1 MTSTEQNIKVFGK
14 YDYKEIKVT
23 DPSIGGY
30 INLAP
35 VSVPHTHGRHAKKQF
50 GKKSVSVVE
59 RLANKLMRGG
69 TGEKT
74 SGKVIR
80 TDGRLQGKKTKALV
94 IVEKAF
100 SIVEARSKKNPLQ
113 LLIDALQNS
122 APREDFTRVS
132 MGGVSYQVA
141 VDVSASRRLDMSLRN
156 IALAAI
162 MGAFDKKKTLAE
174 ALADEIEN
182 AAKNDSNSSYAIKKR
197 DETERMARS
206 AR

>member
-1 MTSTEQNIKVFGK
+1 MDEKLFGK
-14 YDYKEIKVT
+14 YDLSGVKIT
-23 DPSIGGY
+23 DPSFVAY
-30 INLAP
+30 ASLAP
-35 VSVPHTHGRHAKKQF
+35 ANIPHTHGRHAKKQF
-50 GKKSVSVVE
+50 GKGKVNIVE

-80 TDGRLQGKKTKALV
+80 TDGRLQGKKTKALA

-100 SIVEARSKKNPLQ
+100 SLVEARTKKNPVQ
-113 LLIDALQNS
+113 LLVDAAQNS

-141 VDVSASRRLDMSLRN
+141 VDVSASRRLDMALRN
-156 IALAAI
+156 ISLAAI
-162 MGAFDKKKTLAE
+162 MGAFDRKKTLPE
-174 ALADEIEN
+174 ALADEIEF
-182 AAKNDSNSSYAIKKR
+182 AAKGDVNSSYAIKKR

-206 AR
+206 SR

>member
-1 MTSTEQNIKVFGK
+1 MDVKLFGK
-14 YDYKEIKVT
+14 YDLKEVKVS
-23 DPSIGGY
+23 DPSFAPY
-30 INLAP
+30 VNLSA
-35 VSVPHTHGRHAKKQF
+35 VSIPHTHGRHAKKQF
-50 GKKSVSVVE
+50 GKKTVNVVE

-80 TDGRLQGKKTKALV
+80 TDGRLQGKKTKALA
-94 IVEKAF
+94 IVEQAF
-100 SIVEARSKKNPLQ
+100 AIIENRSKKNPVQ
-113 LLIDALQNS
+113 LLVDAAQNA

-141 VDVSASRRLDMSLRN
+141 VDVSASRRLDMALRN
-156 IALAAI
+156 VALAAI
-162 MGAFDKKKTLAE
+162 MGAFDKKKTLPQ
-174 ALADEIEN
+174 ALADEIEL
-182 AAKNDSNSSYAIKKR
+182 AAKGDSNSSYAIKKR

>member
-1 MTSTEQNIKVFGK
+1 MDSTGTKLFGK
-14 YDYKEIKVT
+14 YPLSEVKVN
-23 DPSIGGY
+23 DPSFAAY
-30 INLAP
+30 
-35 VSVPHTHGRHAKKQF
+35 VSLTPTVIPHSHGRHAKKQF
-50 GKKSVSVVE
+50 GKAKVNVVE

-80 TDGRLQGKKTKALV
+80 TDGRLQGKKTRALA

-100 SIVEARSKKNPLQ
+100 SIVEQRSKKNPVQ
-113 LLIDALQNS
+113 LLIDALQNA

-141 VDVSASRRLDMSLRN
+141 VDVSASRRLDMALRN
-156 IALAAI
+156 ISLAAI
-162 MGAFDKKKTLAE
+162 MGAFDKKKTLPE

-182 AAKNDSNSSYAIKKR
+182 AAKGDVNTSYAIKKR

-206 AR
+206 SR

>member
-1 MTSTEQNIKVFGK
+1 MENDKLFGK
-14 YDYKEIKVT
+14 YSFSEVKVT
-23 DPSIGGY
+23 DPSFAAYLNITPAF
-30 INLAP
+30 L
-35 VSVPHTHGRHAKKQF
+35 PHTHGRHAKAQF
-50 GKKSVSVVE
+50 GKRRLNIVE

-80 TDGRLQGKKTKALV
+80 TGGKLQGKKTKALKIV
-94 IVEKAF
+94 EEAFEIVEK
-100 SIVEARSKKNPLQ
+100 RSKKNPIQ
-113 LLIDALQNS
+113 LLVDALQNS

-132 MGGVSYQVA
+132 MGGVSYQVE
-141 VDVSASRRLDMSLRN
+141 VDVSASRRLDMALRN

-162 MGAFDKKKTLAE
+162 MGAFDKKKRLAE

-182 AAKNDSNSSYAIKKR
+182 TAKGDVNASYAIKKR
-197 DETERMARS
+197 DETERMARA

>member
-1 MTSTEQNIKVFGK
+1 MDEKLFGK
-14 YDYKEIKVT
+14 YSLSEVKVS
-23 DPSIGGY
+23 DPSMACY
-30 INLAP
+30 VSLAP
-35 VSVPHTHGRHAKKQF
+35 VNVPHSHGRHTKRQF
-50 GKKSVSVVE
+50 GKGKVNLVE

-80 TDGRLQGKKTKALV
+80 TDGRLQGKKTKALA
-94 IVEKAF
+94 IVEKALAL
-100 SIVEARSKKNPLQ
+100 VEAKTKKNPVQ
-113 LLIDALQNS
+113 LLVDALQNS

-141 VDVSASRRLDMSLRN
+141 VDVSASRRLDMALRN
-156 IALAAI
+156 ITLAAI
-162 MGAFDKKKTLAE
+162 MGAFDKKKTLYE

-182 AAKNDSNSSYAIKKR
+182 AAKGDVNLSYSIKKR

-206 AR
+206 SR

>member
-1 MTSTEQNIKVFGK
+1 MDDVKLFGK
-14 YDYKEIKVT
+14 YNLAEVKVS
-23 DPSIGGY
+23 DPSFAQY
-30 INLAP
+30 VNLTP
-35 VSVPHTHGRHAKKQF
+35 VNIPHSHGRHTKAQF
-50 GKKSVSVVE
+50 GKRGVNVVE

-80 TDGRLQGKKTKALV
+80 TDGRLQGKKTRTLG

-100 SIVEARSKKNPLQ
+100 AIIEARTKKNPVQ
-113 LLIDALQNS
+113 LLVDAAQNA

-141 VDVSASRRLDMSLRN
+141 VDVSASRRLDMALRN
-156 IALAAI
+156 VALAAI
-162 MGAFDKKKTLAE
+162 MGAFDRKKTLPE
-174 ALADEIEN
+174 ALADEIEFT
-182 AAKNDSNSSYAIKKR
+182 AKGDANTSYAIKKR

-206 AR
+206 SR

>member
-1 MTSTEQNIKVFGK
+1 MDEKLFGK
-14 YDYKEIKVT
+14 YDLKEVKVT
-23 DPSIGGY
+23 DPSFVAY
-30 INLAP
+30 VNLSS
-35 VSVPHTHGRHAKKQF
+35 VNVPHSHGRHAKKQF
-50 GKKSVSVVE
+50 GKSNVNIVE

-80 TDGRLQGKKTKALV
+80 TDGRLQGKKTKALSV
-94 IVEKAF
+94 VEEAF
-100 SIVEARSKKNPLQ
+100 EVVATRTKKNPVQ
-113 LLIDALQNS
+113 LLVDACQNA

-156 IALAAI
+156 VALAAI
-162 MGAFDKKKTLAE
+162 MGAFDKKKTLAQ
-174 ALADEIEN
+174 ALADEIEF
-182 AAKNDSNSSYAIKKR
+182 AAKDDSNSSYAIKKR

>member
-1 MTSTEQNIKVFGK
+1 MEDAKLFGK
-14 YDYKEIKVT
+14 YDLKEVKLN
-23 DPSIGGY
+23 DPSIGAY
-30 INLAP
+30 ICLTP
-35 VSVPHTHGRHAKKQF
+35 VVLPHSHGRHVKAQF
-50 GKKSVSVVE
+50 GKRKVNVVE

-80 TDGRLQGKKTKALV
+80 TDGRLQGKKSKALR
-94 IVEKAF
+94 IVEEAF
-100 SIVEARSKKNPLQ
+100 EIVAGRTKKNPVQ
-113 LLIDALQNS
+113 LLVDAAQNA

-156 IALAAI
+156 ISLAAI
-162 MGAFDKKKTLAE
+162 MGAFDKKKTLPQ
-174 ALADEIEN
+174 ALADEIEF
-182 AAKNDSNSSYAIKKR
+182 AAKGDVNSSYAIKKR

-206 AR
+206 SR

>member
-1 MTSTEQNIKVFGK
+1 MDGKLFGK
-14 YDYKEIKVT
+14 YDFKEVKIS
-23 DPSIGGY
+23 DPSFVAY
-30 INLAP
+30 VNLAP
-35 VSVPHTHGRHAKKQF
+35 VAILHSHGRHAKKQF
-50 GKKSVSVVE
+50 GKSKVNIVE

-80 TDGRLQGKKTKALV
+80 TDGRLQGKKTKA
-94 IVEKAF
+94 ISFVEKAF
-100 SIVEARSKKNPLQ
+100 AIVESRTKKNPIQ
-113 LLIDALQNS
+113 LLVDAAQNA

-141 VDVSASRRLDMSLRN
+141 VDVSASRRLDMALRN

-162 MGAFDKKKTLAE
+162 MGAFDKKKTLSE
-174 ALADEIEN
+174 ALADEIEY
-182 AAKNDSNSSYAIKKR
+182 AAKNDSNLSYAIKKR

>member
-1 MTSTEQNIKVFGK
+1 MEDKIFGK
-14 YDYKEIKVT
+14 YDMAEVKVT
-23 DPSIGGY
+23 DPSMASY
-30 INLAP
+30 INIKPKAM
-35 VSVPHTHGRHAKKQF
+35 PHSFGRHTKRQF
-50 GKKSVSVVE
+50 GKKNVNVVE

-80 TDGRLQGKKTKALV
+80 TDGRLQGKKTKALA

-100 SIVEARSKKNPLQ
+100 AIVETKTKKNPVQ
-113 LLIDALQNS
+113 LLVDAVSNA

-141 VDVSASRRLDMSLRN
+141 VDVSASRRLDMALRN

-162 MGAFDKKKTLAE
+162 MGAFDKKKTLYE
-174 ALADEIEN
+174 ALADEIEL
-182 AAKNDSNSSYAIKKR
+182 AAKGDSNLSYAIKKR

>member
-1 MTSTEQNIKVFGK
+1 MEEKLFGK
-14 YDYKEIKVT
+14 YDLKEVKVT
-23 DPSIGGY
+23 DPSFVAY
-30 INLAP
+30 VNLAP
-35 VSVPHTHGRHAKKQF
+35 VAVPHSHGRHAKKQF
-50 GKKSVSVVE
+50 GKSKVNIAE

-80 TDGRLQGKKTKALV
+80 TDGRLQGKKTKCLGF
-94 IVEKAF
+94 VEKAF
-100 SIVEARSKKNPLQ
+100 AIVEGRTKKNPVQ
-113 LLIDALQNS
+113 LLVDASQNA

-141 VDVSASRRLDMSLRN
+141 VDVSASRRLDMALRN

-162 MGAFDKKKTLAE
+162 MGAFDKKKTLPE
-174 ALADEIEN
+174 ALADEIEY
-182 AAKNDSNSSYAIKKR
+182 AAKNDANLSYAIKKR

>member
-1 MTSTEQNIKVFGK
+1 MDEIKLFGK
-14 YDYKEIKVT
+14 YDMSGVKVS
-23 DPSIGGY
+23 DPSFVAY
-30 INLAP
+30 VNLSPARI
-35 VSVPHTHGRHAKKQF
+35 PHTHGRHVKAQF
-50 GKKSVSVVE
+50 GKRKVNIVE

-80 TDGRLQGKKTKALV
+80 TDGRLQGKKTKALA

-100 SIVEARSKKNPLQ
+100 AIIEARAKKNPVQ
-113 LLIDALQNS
+113 LLVDACQNA

-141 VDVSASRRLDMSLRN
+141 VDVSASRRLDMALRN
-156 IALAAI
+156 VALAAI
-162 MGAFDKKKTLAE
+162 MGAFDRKKTLPE

-182 AAKNDSNSSYAIKKR
+182 TAKGDANTSYAIKKR

-206 AR
+206 SR

>member
-1 MTSTEQNIKVFGK
+1 MEDEKIFGK
-14 YDYKEIKVT
+14 YPLSEVKVS
-23 DPSIGGY
+23 DPSMAQY
-30 INLAP
+30 ISLAP
-35 VSVPHTHGRHAKKQF
+35 ATIPHSHGRHTNRQF
-50 GKKSVSVVE
+50 GKGKVNLVE

-80 TDGRLQGKKTKALV
+80 THGRLQGKKTKALA

-100 SIVEARSKKNPLQ
+100 SIVEGRTKKNPVQ
-113 LLIDALQNS
+113 LLVDALQNS

-156 IALAAI
+156 ITLAAI

-174 ALADEIEN
+174 ALADELEF
-182 AAKNDSNSSYAIKKR
+182 AAKGDVNSSYAIKKR

-206 AR
+206 SR

>member
-1 MTSTEQNIKVFGK
+1 MDLKLFGK
-14 YDYKEIKVT
+14 YDLGEVKVS
-23 DPSIGGY
+23 DPS
-30 INLAP
+30 LAP
-35 VSVPHTHGRHAKKQF
+35 YVSLSPIIIPHTHGRHAKAQF
-50 GKKSVSVVE
+50 AKRKLNIVE

-80 TDGRLQGKKTKALV
+80 TDGRMQGKKTKALA
-94 IVEKAF
+94 IVEEAL
-100 SIVEARSKKNPLQ
+100 SIVASRTKKNPVQVLV
-113 LLIDALQNS
+113 DALQNS
-122 APREDFTRVS
+122 APREDFTRVQ

-141 VDVSASRRLDMSLRN
+141 VDISASRRLDLALRN

-162 MGAFDKKKTLAE
+162 MGSFDKKKTLAQ
-174 ALADEIEN
+174 ALADEIEF
-182 AAKNDSNSSYAIKKR
+182 AAKGDVNSSYAIKKR

>member
-1 MTSTEQNIKVFGK
+1 MPDEKLFGK
-14 YDYKEIKVT
+14 YSLSEVKVT
-23 DPSIGGY
+23 DPSIACY
-30 INLAP
+30 ASLAP
-35 VSVPHTHGRHAKKQF
+35 VSVPHSHGRHVKAQF
-50 GKKSVSVVE
+50 GKRKVNIVE

-80 TDGRLQGKKTKALV
+80 TDGRLQGKKTKALA

-100 SIVEARSKKNPLQ
+100 AIAEARSKKNPVQ
-113 LLIDALQNS
+113 LLVDAAQNA

-141 VDVSASRRLDMSLRN
+141 VDVSASRRMDMALRN

-162 MGAFDKKKTLAE
+162 MGAFDKKKTLSE
-174 ALADEIEN
+174 ALADEIEF
-182 AAKNDSNSSYAIKKR
+182 AAKGDVNSSYAIKKR

-206 AR
+206 SR

>member
-1 MTSTEQNIKVFGK
+1 MDTKLFGK
-14 YDYKEIKVT
+14 YDFKDVKVT
-23 DPSIGGY
+23 DPSFTAY
-30 INLAP
+30 VDLTPVNL
-35 VSVPHTHGRHAKKQF
+35 PHSHGRHAKKQF
-50 GKKSVSVVE
+50 GKSKVNIVE

-80 TDGRLQGKKTKALV
+80 TDGRLQGKKTKALA
-94 IVEKAF
+94 IVEEAF
-100 SIVEARSKKNPLQ
+100 AIVEARSKKNPIQSLV
-113 LLIDALQNS
+113 DAAQNA
-122 APREDFTRVS
+122 APREDFTRVA

-141 VDVSASRRLDMSLRN
+141 VDVSASRRLDMALRN

-162 MGAFDKKKTLAE
+162 MGAFDKKKRLSE
-174 ALADEIEN
+174 ALADEIEY
-182 AAKNDSNSSYAIKKR
+182 AAKGDTNSSYAIKKR